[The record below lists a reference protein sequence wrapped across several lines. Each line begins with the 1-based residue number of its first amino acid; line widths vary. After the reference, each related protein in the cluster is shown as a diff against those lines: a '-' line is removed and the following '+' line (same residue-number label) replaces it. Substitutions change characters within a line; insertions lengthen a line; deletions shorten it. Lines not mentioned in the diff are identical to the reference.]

1 MAALKFRLIIENGD
15 AKTAVADVEGKV
27 DNLKVKAETPSNMR
41 MNAQTALAT
50 IRDVM
55 LNLQA
60 LKSVVDGVI
69 NKANDFLN
77 YSLKQKQAVTLVNIA
92 FKEQSSEIQ
101 ALAMSIQAVTNYGD
115 EDLLPLMAKLAQ
127 TYKLTTEEVRQL
139 SPLLVDFADAN
150 ASTGMTI
157 SSSFDLM
164 GRAINGNTSMLG
176 RYGIE
181 LDKTRLAQEGVSYLV
196 EKLSGDYGGIS
207 SALVD
212 LRMQNQNTWGDIK
225 EQIGDMLNVLITPLL
240 KGIKALFVWYNKLTP
255 TMKGFVTG
263 LAIAIPIIGSVTTA
277 ITILTT
283 VIIALKTAINP
294 VVGIISMVVGALT
307 ATGFAFAASTV
318 ETNNAEAAMARYK
331 RQAIDAKT
339 KMDDLIANLV
349 DFNELIR
356 RSRKEIEQLSYEEV
370 KRQFEEIGDAILNAR
385 KKYDEAME
393 AHNDDAS
400 WEAFELEREL
410 IARQTALRK
419 KLFEDD
425 MQAIGEYHS
434 GKLRIEK
441 ENTYEGIRL
450 LRFRIDNAKK
460 AYGEITEIDASTI
473 NDKMSA
479 YQKWQALEKQLS
491 DAIQTETDKRI
502 AIENQYSILSIEDA
516 LERRI
521 VQLNAEKEAE
531 LKRAET
537 LKASEE
543 TLQNIRT
550 FYVKEE
556 KRIRQEFQTQK
567 ETEAEEEKSRVRQHE
582 QELEAIRDEFYSR
595 SEDFALTTYESEI
608 SAIDSYYERKKA
620 KLIEAGF
627 TEEQITE
634 QIEAAKN
641 RIRDT
646 YQQKAAQGF
655 SSMFSNIAKA
665 AQAFGK
671 KGFQVWKA
679 MSMAQALVDTYS
691 SAVGAY
697 KSMVG
702 LPVIGPGLAI
712 AAAAAAM
719 AAGMANVTMI
729 GKQKYQEA
737 AEGGLMKGAS
747 HSEGG
752 FLINMEGDEY
762 ITRKSRVREL
772 GAKFFDFINYAPME
786 QVKKII
792 GGAALPNIPLMSTPT
807 FSYAYGG
814 QVTGSN
820 GLSILINKVEDLI
833 SENKLLHKTLQDK
846 KMTIHNHISAN
857 DIIDKADSVI
867 INEKSEEGSIIRSEL

>member
-1 MAALKFRLIIENGD
+1 MASLKFRIIIENGD

-27 DNLKVKAETPSNMR
+27 DNLKVKAETPSNIR
-41 MNAQTALAT
+41 MDAQTALAT

-60 LKSVVDGVI
+60 LKSVIDGVI
-69 NKANDFLN
+69 NRANDFLN
-77 YSLKQKQAVTLVNIA
+77 SSLKQKQAVTLVNIA
-92 FKEQSSEIQ
+92 FKEQASEIR
-101 ALAMSIQAVTNYGD
+101 ALATGIQAVTNHGD
-115 EDLLPLMAKLAQ
+115 EELLPLMAKLAQ

-157 SSSFDLM
+157 SSAFDLM

-196 EKLSGDYGGIS
+196 EKLSKDYGGIS

-212 LRMQNQNTWGDIK
+212 LRLQNQNTWGDIK

-240 KGIKALFVWYNKLTP
+240 KGIKALFIWYNKLTP
-255 TMKGFVTG
+255 TVKGFVTG
-263 LAIAIPIIGSVTTA
+263 LAIAVPIIGTVTTA

-283 VIIALKTAINP
+283 VIIALKAAINP
-294 VVGIISMVVGALT
+294 VVGIISMVVGGLT
-307 ATGFAFAASTV
+307 AAGFAFAASAV
-318 ETNNAEAAMARYK
+318 ETNNAEDALARYK
-331 RQAIDAKT
+331 RQAQDAKT

-349 DFNELIR
+349 DFNELVR
-356 RSRKEIEQLSYEEV
+356 RSRKEVDQLNYEEA
-370 KRQFEEIGDAILNAR
+370 KRQYEEIGDAILEAR
-385 KKYDEAME
+385 DKYNQAIDSV
-393 AHNDDAS
+393 NQDAA
-400 WEAFELEREL
+400 WAAFEEEREL
-410 IARQTALRK
+410 MARQTALRK

-425 MQAIGEYHS
+425 MQAIKEYHE
-434 GKLRIEK
+434 GKLRIER

-460 AYGEITEIDASTI
+460 AYDEITEINAATI
-473 NDKMSA
+473 DDKLTA

-531 LKRAET
+531 LKRAEI
-537 LKASEE
+537 LKVSEE

-550 FYVKEE
+550 FYANEE

-567 ETEAEEEKSRVRQHE
+567 ETEAEEERSKVHQHE
-582 QELEAIRDEFYSR
+582 QELESIRDEFHKR
-595 SEDFALTTYESEI
+595 SEDFALKTYDSEMT
-608 SAIDSYYERKKA
+608 AIDSYYERKKA

-641 RIRDT
+641 RIRET
-646 YQQKAAQGF
+646 YNQKAAQGF
-655 SSMFSNIAKA
+655 SGMFANIAKA

-691 SAVGAY
+691 SSTAAY
-697 KSMVG
+697 KAMVG

-712 AAAAAAM
+712 AAAAAAL
-719 AAGMANVTMI
+719 AAGMANVAMI

-737 AEGGLMKGAS
+737 AEGGLMIGPS
-747 HSEGG
+747 HDNGG

-762 ITRKSRVREL
+762 ITRKQRVREL
-772 GAKFFDFINYAPME
+772 GSKFFDFINYAPME

-792 GGAALPNIPLMSTPT
+792 GGAILPNIPMLSTPS

-820 GLSILINKVEDLI
+820 GLNILINKVEDLI
-833 SENKLLHKTLQDK
+833 SENKLLHKTLQEK
-846 KMTIHNHISAN
+846 KMIVHNHISAN
-857 DIIDKADSVI
+857 DIIDAADAVI
-867 INEKSEEGSIIRSEL
+867 INEKSEEGSIIKSEF